1 MATSHNIKKNILVID
16 PDREFCKSVCL
27 YLEESYNLIR
37 RQRLEYVHYTIR
49 LKRIDLLLIDADFF
63 QDRLSSFLNSIHK
76 KHPDLKIVVM
86 YTFFA
91 GDKKEELEIAD
102 EADALIAKPFD
113 VRKLEEHI
121 EQLLIPQTHKI
132 HS

>member
-1 MATSHNIKKNILVID
+1 MVNSRNTKKNILVID

-37 RQRLEYVHYTIR
+37 RQRLEHVDYTIL
-49 LKRIDLLLIDADFF
+49 LKRIDLLLIDADYFTDKLSRF
-63 QDRLSSFLNSIHK
+63 LSSVHH

-113 VRKLEEHI
+113 VRILEKRIEH
-121 EQLLIPQTHKI
+121 LLLPQAQVSQT
-132 HS
+132 